1 MQSPTDNEN
10 SRYEVLEEF
19 KTEKNVDRVRFI
31 KNQNGEKIALSAL
44 YELDKNTK
52 KKSGSLIKHKI
63 NLDPY
68 EKFENNQDKKFSIS
82 LVDKI
87 DLSWGVLDYKYTS
100 KIPEYND
107 DIIITANSNSS
118 YTVLKN
124 SPKLEEIQSVIIPS
138 KDTECTCNTLDTYNI
153 CFDSS
158 ILLAMNDGFHHIYDI
173 NTSKSIKSI
182 KSHEYGLWSVFYLDN
197 STYLTGS
204 EDSLL
209 KLWDTRSESNKS
221 ESTNKHHTASINCIQ
236 RDLLLAQNDFTIIT
250 GSYDEN
256 FTVIDIR
263 KFDKVVHRQ
272 KLDCAIW
279 DMNQQV
285 FKGRKII
292 LMASIY
298 EGFNIFEYSDK
309 KQNEQDD
316 YNLNGFLSVK
326 FGDTSPNGFKMHNTI
341 VYGVDSFKDKE
352 DLFIS
357 SCSFYDNL
365 VLFWKLI

>member
-1 MQSPTDNEN
+1 MQSDTCNEI

-31 KNQNGEKIALSAL
+31 KNENGERFALSAL
-44 YELDKNTK
+44 YELDKETK

-63 NLDPY
+63 NFDTSENSQNLD
-68 EKFENNQDKKFSIS
+68 ENKFGII
-82 LVDKI
+82 LHDKI
-87 DLSWGVLDYKYTS
+87 DLSYGVLDYKYIT
-100 KIPEYND
+100 KNTIFGEE
-107 DIIITANSNSS
+107 IIITANSNCS
-118 YTVLKN
+118 YTIFKN
-124 SPKLEEIQSVIIPS
+124 SPKLEEIQSIAIPS
-138 KDTECTCNTLDTYNI
+138 KDHECTCNTLDTYNI
-153 CFDSS
+153 SFDST

-173 NTSKSIKSI
+173 NTSQSVKSI

-197 STYLTGS
+197 TTYLTGS

-209 KLWDTRSESNKS
+209 KLWDSRSGTNKP

-236 RDLLLAQNDFTIIT
+236 KDGLITQNDNVIVT
-250 GSYDEN
+250 GSYDEH
-256 FTVIDIR
+256 FSVIDIR

-285 FKGRKII
+285 YKGSKII

-298 EGFNIFEYSDK
+298 EGFNIFEYSGK
-309 KQNEQDD
+309 EGD
-316 YNLNGFLSVK
+316 YTLNNYLSVK
-326 FGDTSPNGFKMHNTI
+326 FGDVSPNGVKMHNTI
-341 VYGVDSFKDKE
+341 VYGVDSFKDEE

-365 VLFWKLI
+365 VLFWKLK